1 MGSAGFQCLQI
12 CLVDLLEND
21 WFSGDKDKQTF
32 CVQLWWSAAKCRD
45 FHVSLCSFLWSL
57 GARCLFI
64 KNSCI
69 MSRIVGRQD
78 ANIWSL
84 EMWSISNA
92 NVTWFWDTLSMTI
105 TTYVWAQSYDYLSF
119 RIHRLSC
126 LWWWVGWSWRPGKQ
140 EFWLCRKKIIK
151 SFNKTINIDS
161 SSEFSHTNFIRI
173 FAGQCHILHIFSCI
187 TGPCDRVQLILILD
201 LFDIDRLMMLW
212 SYWNIVRTKDSAF
225 KI

>member
-32 CVQLWWSAAKCRD
+32 CVQLLWSAAKCGV

-57 GARCLFI
+57 GGRCLFI

-69 MSRIVGRQD
+69 MSRIVGQD

-105 TTYVWAQSYDYLSF
+105 TTYVWAEHNPM
-119 RIHRLSC
+119 IT
-126 LWWWVGWSWRPGKQ
+126 WVSGSTGSAACGGEWAGPGGR
-140 EFWLCRKKIIK
+140 ESRNSGSAKKK
-151 SFNKTINIDS
+151 SDVKTG
-161 SSEFSHTNFIRI
+161 EK
-173 FAGQCHILHIFSCI
+173 IL
-187 TGPCDRVQLILILD
+187 G
-201 LFDIDRLMMLW
+201 LFH
-212 SYWNIVRTKDSAF
+212 N
-225 KI
+225 